1 MVSDLRGCTAGE
13 THVVILGL
21 KTPGNNNTRLYHHL
35 PPTHPIRDHS
45 PPCVTPI
52 ILTTTDSDPLLTAVD
67 EILILICVYVY
78 VYLYVSA
85 PYLKSSRQISMLIYP
100 ILETFLQTNVTVHLY
115 SSPAGAYTCIF
126 NADEEA

>member
-85 PYLKSSRQISMLIYP
+85 PCNTTVSFGIKSASQYLNLTQISN
-100 ILETFLQTNVTVHLY
+100 LQDKY
-115 SSPAGAYTCIF
+115 RC
-126 NADEEA
+126 